1 VYAVISD
8 ANSGFISRASDGLTM
23 PSAGL
28 VTFCCGMWMYLAL
41 GFSVLIAFN
50 VLIVVVGSVVARHT
64 EPREELDAKQRARLL
79 TYVR

>member
-1 VYAVISD
+1 
-8 ANSGFISRASDGLTM
+8 
-23 PSAGL
+23 
-28 VTFCCGMWMYLAL
+28 MYLAL

-50 VLIVVVGSVVARHT
+50 VLIVVVGCVAARHT